1 MLKLEGAR
9 STVEDVGGEE
19 NKTEIFQEES
29 NETGSDP
36 STKSVATYDDT
47 PANTDVISDEKEFL
61 EEEVKFDSNGNQ
73 TETQS
78 GHSRALAASMMSY
91 YEEEIIEDDDLIEEE
106 VIDDDGDDD
115 EFEEEI
121 VEEFVDE
128 NDLPRAEDEQKY
140 NDDDPN
146 RYEQADASAVEK
158 QNTPVYQFTP
168 EDRTRQTGKNIR
180 VANAADADDANNN
193 IPIKQLR
200 QEISEADVN
209 SPLYAVHGGL
219 AATVD
224 AENQQQQL
232 RGEKPPSNKLL
243 MKREPSPSSC
253 WYWILCII
261 LFGLIGAGAGFGY
274 WLTTRDG
281 YKISTILPPTRTRPP
296 TAAPSTGVS
305 SYFDNVQGGECNF
318 DGVANPNPI
327 DQCLCFGEI
336 VMIEPDVRERY
347 QYNLENFIP
356 THFENYEDDI
366 SSCSPRNQALVWISS
381 GDDAELTTAQR
392 TQRYALA
399 TIFASLSG
407 TQWYRN
413 TNWLTYGSSCTWFGI
428 TCIEDFVT
436 ELVLDGNNLV
446 GMLPS
451 EVSLLVRL
459 RTFMVARNQIGG
471 TIPVSLFTVQ
481 ALVTVDVSFN
491 SMTGVIPPT
500 VGDALSLN
508 SLNVKNNSLS
518 GRLTKR
524 IGEAKNLG
532 YLDLKSNKFVSELPM
547 ELFNLKQMIELNIGD
562 NQFEGTISQEISKLN
577 VLNRLTLGPNLF
589 IGTIP
594 STISSLSSLT
604 YLSARGIKGL
614 SGRIPAEFG
623 FRLTN
628 LKEIVIS
635 DTNIEGNIDTS
646 FGMLPNLET
655 LEFSKNQLRSVIP
668 SELGNLKSLV
678 TLNLEQNF
686 LDGQIPDTIG
696 NISSLQQLRLNNNL
710 LEGGIPISF
719 SNLRFLETIQLEVNR
734 LEDRV
739 EDGICNLRKERLVVF
754 EVDCPIE
761 IESATGIEIFGVV
774 CQVPEC
780 CTKCVLQ

>member
-1 MLKLEGAR
+1 MLKVGLPESAR
-9 STVEDVGGEE
+9 NIDEYVGEEE
-19 NKTEIFQEES
+19 NKT
-29 NETGSDP
+29 
-36 STKSVATYDDT
+36 AL
-47 PANTDVISDEKEFL
+47 DVISDENEFL
-61 EEEVKFDSNGNQ
+61 EEEEEEEVKFDSNGGNQ
-73 TETQS
+73 TEYYGRDLTQS
-78 GHSRALAASMMSY
+78 GQSRTLADSTMSF
-91 YEEEIIEDDDLIEEE
+91 YEEEIIEDDELIEEE
-106 VIDDDGDDD
+106 IITDDDGDDD

-128 NDLPRAEDEQKY
+128 NEPPQAEGEQKY
-140 NDDDPN
+140 NDDIHLII
-146 RYEQADASAVEK
+146 
-158 QNTPVYQFTP
+158 P
-168 EDRTRQTGKNIR
+168 ENQTRQTGKDVR
-180 VANAADADDANNN
+180 VSNAANAYDVNND
-193 IPIKQLR
+193 IPIKQQR

-209 SPLYAVHGGL
+209 NPLYTVPGGV
-219 AATVD
+219 ATEVD
-224 AENQQQQL
+224 AENHQQL
-232 RGEKPPSNKLL
+232 RGEKPTSNKFLV
-243 MKREPSPSSC
+243 KREPSPSSC

-261 LFGLIGAGAGFGY
+261 LLGLIGAGAGFGY

-281 YKISTILPPTRTRPP
+281 YEISSILPTPRTRPP
-296 TAAPSTGVS
+296 TAAPIAAPSTSLS
-305 SYFDNVQGGECNF
+305 SYFSDVQGGGCNF

-347 QYNLENFIP
+347 QYHLESFIP
-356 THFENYEDDI
+356 THFENYDDDI

-381 GDDAELTTAQR
+381 GDDAELTNAQR

-407 TQWYRN
+407 TQWN
-413 TNWLTYGSSCTWFGI
+413 NSTNWLTYVNSCTWFGI
-428 TCIEDFVT
+428 TCTDDFVT
-436 ELVLDGNNLV
+436 ELVLDRNNLV

-459 RTFMVARNQIGG
+459 RSLMVARNQIGG
-471 TIPVSLFTVQ
+471 TIPFSLFSIQ
-481 ALVTVDVSFN
+481 ALGTVDVSIN
-491 SMTGVIPPT
+491 SITGVIPPT
-500 VGDALSLN
+500 VGDALSLT

-518 GRLTKR
+518 GRLTKS
-524 IGEAKNLG
+524 IGEATNLG
-532 YLDLKSNKFVSELPM
+532 YLNLKSNKFISELPM
-547 ELFNLKQMIELNIGD
+547 ELFNLNQMIELNIGD

-628 LKEIVIS
+628 LKEIIIS

-655 LEFSKNQLRSVIP
+655 LVFSKNQLRSAIP

-686 LDGQIPDTIG
+686 LDGQIPDAIG
-696 NISSLQQLRLNNNL
+696 NISSLQQLQLNNNL

-719 SNLRFLETIQLEVNR
+719 SNLRSLETLQLEVNR
-734 LEDRV
+734 LVDRV
-739 EDGICNLRKERLVVF
+739 EDEICNLRDERLDVF
-754 EVDCPIE
+754 VVDCPTE
-761 IESATGIEIFGVV
+761 IESATGVEIFGVV

-780 CTKCVLQ
+780 CSKCVLQ